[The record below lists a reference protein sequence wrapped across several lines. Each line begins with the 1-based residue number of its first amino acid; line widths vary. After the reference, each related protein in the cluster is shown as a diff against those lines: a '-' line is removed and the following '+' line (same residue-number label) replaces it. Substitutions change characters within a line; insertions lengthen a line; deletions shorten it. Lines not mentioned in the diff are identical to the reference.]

1 MLKGLYHIILLTSK
15 TNYFK
20 NFEDDYYTEIE
31 KENKKRFYQLQ
42 TKVEKELNIELTK
55 NINKKTKFKLREYD
69 NLNKTLICILKSNYP
84 YISFAYG

>member
-1 MLKGLYHIILLTSK
+1 MYHIILLTSK

-42 TKVEKELNIELTK
+42 TKIEKELNIELTK
-55 NINKKTKFKLREYD
+55 NINKKTKFKLMEYD
-69 NLNKTLICILKSNYP
+69 NLKKHLFVC
-84 YISFAYG
+84 